1 MKMIQPK
8 SKVYF
13 TKVVNPQKIIEMY
26 EVLKKRLPGK
36 VAVKVHSGEKGNQ
49 NFLKPL
55 FLKQI
60 VDYVHGTV
68 VECNTAYEG
77 ARNSTEKHKS
87 LIKDHEWTKYFN
99 VDILDSVGPDITL
112 EIPNGILIKRNYIG
126 KNIKNY
132 DSCLVISHFKGHQM
146 GGFGGALKQLSIG
159 MASTAGKAY
168 QHSAG
173 RTDDQKECWNPPCSD
188 KEFKEAMADAAYS
201 VVKYFNGKMAFINIM
216 ANISIDCDCDG
227 NAQPPCMK
235 DIGILSSTDPVAL
248 DKACLDLIYNSKD
261 KGKEKLIERIESKLG
276 PHIIECSEQLG
287 TGTSKYELIYVQ

>member
-36 VAVKVHSGEKGNQ
+36 VAVKVHSGEQGNQ

-68 VECNTAYEG
+68 VECNTAYPGE
-77 ARNSTEKHKS
+77 RNSTEKHKS
-87 LIKDHEWTKYFN
+87 LIKDHEWTKYFD

-159 MASTAGKAY
+159 LASTAGKAY

-216 ANISIDCDCDG
+216 ANISIDCDCGG